1 MAGRGVS
8 GPASTRFG
16 VPRLATLR
24 IVVVYGAILAAA
36 SLALEWLQ
44 YRYLVRTY
52 SFELYVALVALAFLG
67 IGVWAGGRLFR
78 RAPSPA
84 PFEPNTRV
92 QQTLG
97 ISARELE
104 VLDLLAAGR
113 SNKEIAGRLGVSP
126 NTVKTHVAKLYDKL
140 DVKRRTE
147 AIRRA
152 RELGMLR

>member
-1 MAGRGVS
+1 MASPGVTRP
-8 GPASTRFG
+8 GSTRPGFF
-16 VPRLATLR
+16 RLATLR
-24 IVVVYGAILAAA
+24 IVLVYGAILAAA
-36 SLALEWLQ
+36 SLGLEWLQ

-52 SFELYVALVALAFLG
+52 SFEVYVALVALAFLG
-67 IGVWAGGRLFR
+67 IGVWAGARLFR
-78 RAPSPA
+78 RAPSTA

-97 ISARELE
+97 ISERELE
-104 VLDLLAAGR
+104 VLELLAAGR
-113 SNKEIAGRLGVSP
+113 SNKEIASRLGVSP
-126 NTVKTHVAKLYDKL
+126 NTIKTHVANLYGKL